1 MRRREFIKLVGGT
14 VLVRPLAAR
23 AQQQGNEM
31 RRLGV
36 LAGNAANDP
45 VWQPRVA
52 ALLQGLAALNWKE
65 DRNLRIDW
73 RYGGGDHARM
83 ARFAGELVAL
93 APDVIL
99 AVSTPCVEEL
109 RRRTSTIPIVFAII
123 TDPVGQGFVASLSR
137 PGGNITGFTDFDTP
151 MAGKWLGMLAQI
163 TPPVAHVAVLYNPAT
178 APFAG
183 LLLRAIEEA
192 ASSLAVRVRAAP
204 VHDLAEIDLVM
215 TTLSQ
220 EERGGLLV
228 LPDVF
233 TIVNRAFIIAS
244 AARTHLPAVY
254 WNRSFAADG
263 GLMSYGIDNADLLRR
278 SAVYID
284 RILNGAKPSDLPVQN
299 PTKFELVINLK
310 TANAF
315 GITVAPSL
323 LNSADEVIE

>member
-1 MRRREFIKLVGGT
+1 MRRRELLTIFGGAAMAW
-14 VLVRPLAAR
+14 PLPAR
-23 AQQQGNEM
+23 AQQGNKM
-31 RRLGV
+31 RHLGV

-93 APDVIL
+93 ASDVIL

-192 ASSLAVRVRAAP
+192 DPSLAARVRAAQGAWP
-204 VHDLAEIDLVM
+204 HHHAVDPR
-215 TTLSQ
+215 SRR
-220 EERGGLLV
+220 RG
-228 LPDVF
+228 
-233 TIVNRAFIIAS
+233 
-244 AARTHLPAVY
+244 
-254 WNRSFAADG
+254 
-263 GLMSYGIDNADLLRR
+263 
-278 SAVYID
+278 D
-284 RILNGAKPSDLPVQN
+284 RMR
-299 PTKFELVINLK
+299 
-310 TANAF
+310 
-315 GITVAPSL
+315 
-323 LNSADEVIE
+323 

>member
-1 MRRREFIKLVGGT
+1 LERG
-14 VLVRPLAAR
+14 P
-23 AQQQGNEM
+23 Q
-31 RRLGV
+31 
-36 LAGNAANDP
+36 
-45 VWQPRVA
+45 
-52 ALLQGLAALNWKE
+52 
-65 DRNLRIDW
+65 RIDW
-73 RYGGGDHARM
+73 RYGAGDHALI
-83 ARFAGELVAL
+83 ARFAEELAAL

-109 RRRTSTIPIVFAII
+109 RRRTSTIPIVFAIV

-137 PGGNITGFTDFDTP
+137 PGGNITGFTDFDPP
-151 MAGKWLGMLAQI
+151 MAGYWLGMLAQI
-163 TPPVAHVAVLYNPAT
+163 TPPVARVAVLFNPAT

-183 LLLRAIEEA
+183 LLMHAIEEA
-192 ASSLAVRVRAAP
+192 APSLALKVRAAP
-204 VHDLAEIDLVM
+204 IHDLAEIDLVM

-233 TIVNRAFIIAS
+233 TIVNRAVIIAS

-263 GLMSYGIDNADLLRR
+263 GLMSYGVDNADLLRR
-278 SAVYID
+278 SAFYID

-310 TANAF
+310 TAK
-315 GITVAPSL
+315 SL
-323 LNSADEVIE
+323 GLTIPESILMRADEVIE